1 MQGAYA
7 RQHFV
12 SEVFAPHDCIVSRF
26 SFATFLAEEKSG
38 QKCAA
43 AALLSL
49 KFNFRPQYACN
60 PAFGWC
66 RKLCV
71 S

>member
-1 MQGAYA
+1 MQGASAGIIPTFA
-7 RQHFV
+7 RLRWAKSV

-38 QKCAA
+38 EKRAA

-49 KFNFRPQYACN
+49 KI
-60 PAFGWC
+60 
-66 RKLCV
+66 
-71 S
+71 